1 MPREFSRS
9 QRMAEQLRRELA
21 EIVRDE
27 IRDPRL
33 GFVSFTEV
41 RMSRDLSH
49 AVIYCSVFNT
59 GTNTESSDAE
69 QGGLEQ
75 SERKQQSESIEI
87 LNRAVGFI
95 RKEIAGRIQAR
106 IVPTL
111 KFTLDD
117 SVIRGA
123 VMDDLISK
131 AIQNDNRRDRDSSAD
146 ASITDADD
154 TAVNDTDAID
164 SGTNDK

>member
-1 MPREFSRS
+1 
-9 QRMAEQLRRELA
+9 MAEQLRRELA

-49 AVIYCSVFNT
+49 AVIYCSVFNADT
-59 GTNTESSDAE
+59 STEPAD
-69 QGGLEQ
+69 QGGLEK
-75 SERKQQSESIEI
+75 SARKQQSESIEI

-117 SVIRGA
+117 SVVRGA
-123 VMDDLISK
+123 AMDDLISK
-131 AIQNDNRRDRDSSAD
+131 AIRDDDRRGHKNNTDKNDAGSNG
-146 ASITDADD
+146 TDPNGTDPSD
-154 TAVNDTDAID
+154 TRNE
-164 SGTNDK
+164 SN

>member
-1 MPREFSRS
+1 
-9 QRMAEQLRRELA
+9 MAEQLRRELA
-21 EIVRDE
+21 DIVRDE
-27 IRDPRL
+27 IKDPRL

-59 GTNTESSDAE
+59 GQDGTELDSA
-69 QGGLEQ
+69 
-75 SERKQQSESIEI
+75 KQRNESIEV

-95 RKEIAGRIQAR
+95 RKEIARRIRAR

-111 KFTLDD
+111 KFALDD

-123 VMDDLISK
+123 AMDDLISE
-131 AIQNDNRRDRDSSAD
+131 AIK
-146 ASITDADD
+146 
-154 TAVNDTDAID
+154 
-164 SGTNDK
+164 NDKKNDSNNESD

>member
-21 EIVRDE
+21 DIVRDE
-27 IRDPRL
+27 IKDPRL

-49 AVIYCSVFNT
+49 AVIYCSIFYVEQN
-59 GTNTESSDAE
+59 SSGRDSD
-69 QGGLEQ
+69 QQ
-75 SERKQQSESIEI
+75 DNSKQQNESIEI

-95 RKEIAGRIQAR
+95 RKEIAKRIRAR

-111 KFTLDD
+111 KFALDD

-123 VMDDLISK
+123 VMDDLISE
-131 AIQNDNRRDRDSSAD
+131 AIKSDNRSDSNNDISSP
-146 ASITDADD
+146 AS
-154 TAVNDTDAID
+154 NDSNTGSDNE
-164 SGTNDK
+164 SK

>member
-9 QRMAEQLRRELA
+9 ERMAEQLRRELA

-27 IRDPRL
+27 IKDPRL

-49 AVIYCSVFNT
+49 AVIYCSVLNS
-59 GTNTESSDAE
+59 EDQAE
-69 QGGLEQ
+69 A
-75 SERKQQSESIEI
+75 IEI

-95 RKEIAGRIQAR
+95 RKEIARRIRAR

-111 KFTLDD
+111 KFAIDD
-117 SVIRGA
+117 SVMRGA
-123 VMDDLISK
+123 AMDSLINK
-131 AIQNDNRRDRDSSAD
+131 AIEKDNRRDDMDDDNANDDSEIESD
-146 ASITDADD
+146 
-154 TAVNDTDAID
+154 
-164 SGTNDK
+164 

>member
-9 QRMAEQLRRELA
+9 ERMAGQLRRELA

-27 IRDPRL
+27 IKDPRL

-49 AVIYCSVFNT
+49 AVIYCSVLN
-59 GTNTESSDAE
+59 
-69 QGGLEQ
+69 
-75 SERKQQSESIEI
+75 SEDQAESIEI

-95 RKEIAGRIQAR
+95 RKEIARRIRAR

-111 KFTLDD
+111 KFAIDD
-117 SVIRGA
+117 SVMRGA
-123 VMDDLISK
+123 AMDSLISK
-131 AIQNDNRRDRDSSAD
+131 AIEKDNRRDDMDDDNANDDSEIESD
-146 ASITDADD
+146 
-154 TAVNDTDAID
+154 
-164 SGTNDK
+164 

>member
-9 QRMAEQLRRELA
+9 ERMAEQLRRELA

-27 IRDPRL
+27 IKDPRL

-49 AVIYCSVFNT
+49 AVIYCSVLN
-59 GTNTESSDAE
+59 
-69 QGGLEQ
+69 
-75 SERKQQSESIEI
+75 SEDQAESIEI

-95 RKEIAGRIQAR
+95 RKEIARRIRAR

-111 KFTLDD
+111 KFAIDD
-117 SVIRGA
+117 SVMRGA
-123 VMDDLISK
+123 AMDSLISK
-131 AIQNDNRRDRDSSAD
+131 AIEKDNRRDDMDDDNANDDSETESD
-146 ASITDADD
+146 
-154 TAVNDTDAID
+154 
-164 SGTNDK
+164 

>member
-9 QRMAEQLRRELA
+9 ERMAELLRRELA

-27 IRDPRL
+27 IKDPRL

-49 AVIYCSVFNT
+49 AVIYCSVLN
-59 GTNTESSDAE
+59 
-69 QGGLEQ
+69 
-75 SERKQQSESIEI
+75 SEDQSESIEV

-95 RKEIAGRIQAR
+95 RKEVARRIKAR

-111 KFTLDD
+111 KFAIDD
-117 SVIRGA
+117 SIMRGA
-123 VMDDLISK
+123 AMDSLISK
-131 AIQNDNRRDRDSSAD
+131 AMQNDKSHDETDDDDS
-146 ASITDADD
+146 D
-154 TAVNDTDAID
+154 TE
-164 SGTNDK
+164 SE

>member
-9 QRMAEQLRRELA
+9 ERMAELLRRELA

-27 IRDPRL
+27 IKDPRL

-49 AVIYCSVFNT
+49 AVIYCSVLN
-59 GTNTESSDAE
+59 AE
-69 QGGLEQ
+69 DQT
-75 SERKQQSESIEI
+75 ESIEV

-95 RKEIAGRIQAR
+95 RKEVARRIKAR

-111 KFTLDD
+111 KFAIDD
-117 SVIRGA
+117 SVLRGA
-123 VMDDLISK
+123 AMDSLITK
-131 AIQNDNRRDRDSSAD
+131 AIQKDEQRDNANDDDDSEIESD
-146 ASITDADD
+146 
-154 TAVNDTDAID
+154 
-164 SGTNDK
+164 